1 MLGTGIPSVP
11 PFRLRLRALSQKGH
25 RNLRILLLGLNYTP
39 ELTGI
44 GKYSGEMMEWL
55 AGRGHEVRVV
65 TTPPYYPAWR
75 VGEDYS
81 WWKYRKEI
89 SPNGVQIYRCPLW
102 VPSRPSG
109 ISRMVHLGSFATSS
123 LPVMLALAG
132 WRPHVVLTVEP
143 AFFCAPS
150 TVLTAAIAGAAAWLH
165 VQDFEIDA
173 AFGLGLLPAEG
184 AIHNFALAYER
195 LVMRGFDR
203 VSSISSNM
211 VKRLAEKGV
220 PKHKR
225 EHFPNWVDIDSIRP
239 LEGPNQIRRELGIGD
254 QQIVLLYS
262 GNLGVKQGLEMLPQ
276 LAQQLHD
283 DPRLHFV
290 FCGDGAFRPQLEQM
304 TTALHNV
311 SLLPLQPLDKLNE
324 LLSAADIHLL
334 PQKEDAAALVMPSKL
349 TGMLASGRPVIATAS
364 PGTQVAEAVSGCG
377 INVAPGDLDALVAA
391 VLKLAAN
398 AQLRKEMGRAARLFA
413 EETLGREQ
421 VLRRF
426 EAAMQ
431 GLLSSKK
438 AIAVPAAV
446 SPEPPLPRPE

>member
-1 MLGTGIPSVP
+1 M
-11 PFRLRLRALSQKGH
+11 
-25 RNLRILLLGLNYTP
+25 RILLLGLNYTP

-65 TTPPYYPAWR
+65 TTPPYYPAWKVR
-75 VGEDYS
+75 EDYS
-81 WWKYRKEI
+81 WWKYRKEV
-89 SPNGVQIYRCPLW
+89 SPASVHIYRCPLW

-123 LPVMLALAG
+123 LPVMLAMAG
-132 WRPHVVLTVEP
+132 WRPDVVLTVEP

-150 TVLTAAIAGAAAWLH
+150 TILTALLSGAAAWLH

-173 AFGLGLLPAEG
+173 AFNLGLLPAAG

-239 LEGPNQIRRELGIGD
+239 LDGPNQIRRELGID
-254 QQIVLLYS
+254 DDQIVLLYS
-262 GNLGVKQGLEMLPQ
+262 GNLGVKQGFEMLLQ

-283 DPRLHFV
+283 DLRLHFV
-290 FCGDGAFRPQLEQM
+290 FCGDGAFRPQLERM
-304 TTALHNV
+304 TAGLGNV
-311 SLLPLQPLDKLNE
+311 SLLPLQPLEKLNE
-324 LLSAADIHLL
+324 LLNAADIHLL
-334 PQKEDAAALVMPSKL
+334 PQKEGAAALVMPSKL

-364 PGTQVAEAVSGCG
+364 PGTQVADAVSGCG
-377 INVAPGDLDALVAA
+377 INIAPGDPNALLDA
-391 VLKLAAN
+391 VLALASN
-398 AQLRKEMGRAARLFA
+398 ATLRRELGLAARLFA
-413 EETLGREQ
+413 EENLGREQ

-431 GLLSSKK
+431 SLLTSKT
-438 AIAVPAAV
+438 AIPVPSAAR
-446 SPEPPLPRPE
+446 PEPHSPNPE

>member
-1 MLGTGIPSVP
+1 
-11 PFRLRLRALSQKGH
+11 
-25 RNLRILLLGLNYTP
+25 LNYTP

-65 TTPPYYPAWR
+65 TTPPYYPAWKVR
-75 VGEDYS
+75 EDYS
-81 WWKYRKEI
+81 WWKYRKEV
-89 SPNGVQIYRCPLW
+89 SPASVHIYRCPLW

-123 LPVMLALAG
+123 LPVMLAMAG
-132 WRPHVVLTVEP
+132 WRPDVVLTVEP

-150 TVLTAAIAGAAAWLH
+150 TILTALLSGAAAWLH

-173 AFGLGLLPAEG
+173 AFNLGLLPAAG

-239 LEGPNQIRRELGIGD
+239 LDGPNQIRRELGID
-254 QQIVLLYS
+254 DDQIVLLYS
-262 GNLGVKQGLEMLPQ
+262 GNLGVKQGFEMLLQ

-283 DPRLHFV
+283 DLRLHFV
-290 FCGDGAFRPQLEQM
+290 FCGDGAFRPQLERM
-304 TTALHNV
+304 TAGLGNV
-311 SLLPLQPLDKLNE
+311 SLLPLQPLEKLNE
-324 LLSAADIHLL
+324 LLNAADIHLL
-334 PQKEDAAALVMPSKL
+334 PQKEGAAALVMPSKL

-364 PGTQVAEAVSGCG
+364 PGTQVADAVSGCG
-377 INVAPGDLDALVAA
+377 INIAPGDPNALLDA
-391 VLKLAAN
+391 VLALASN
-398 AQLRKEMGRAARLFA
+398 ATLRRELGLAARLFA
-413 EETLGREQ
+413 EENLGREQ

-431 GLLSSKK
+431 SLLTSKT
-438 AIAVPAAV
+438 AIPVPSAAR
-446 SPEPPLPRPE
+446 PEPHSPNPE